1 MDASMSINV
10 TPVVSVALVV
20 VSTIFP
26 VLSLLSII
34 LRFQARRIGRLKLA
48 ADDWWILAG
57 WLPTFGL
64 SLTIWIFGSI
74 TGIAK
79 YKVNLAA
86 GIQRSFQCI
95 FICSAILQVS
105 LSAVKISILLFYKRT
120 FSVPKFQIAIYTA
133 IAIVGCWGIAFF
145 LLILLEG
152 EPISRAWTGKGHFRF
167 DQVAMEFAQSATSI
181 ALNVAVLLLPLPML
195 WYLPMSPHRVWDLIL
210 VYVLGA
216 LAYANH
222 SCCAAAIVRLV
233 LLHASIAKEATDL
246 SVVHIHTNQLIFMI
260 IETNC
265 SIIAACL
272 PCYGALLR
280 GGQSLASIVRSLAIH
295 GRADSQTDSSFTS
308 LRSGK
313 HYPIHGI
320 RDLYAETGSQVE
332 LTGPRDRWSRTTTQ
346 VTIKVSGNA
355 RQNDECLSPGIVV
368 HTELDISTKG
378 TDV

>member
-20 VSTIFP
+20 VSTIVP
-26 VLSLLSII
+26 ILSLLSII
-34 LRFQARRIGRLKLA
+34 LRFQARRIGRLKLG

-57 WLPTFGL
+57 
-64 SLTIWIFGSI
+64 I
-74 TGIAK
+74 TGISA
-79 YKVNLAA
+79 YKISITT

-105 LSAVKISILLFYKRT
+105 LSTVKISVLLFYKRT
-120 FSVPKFQIAIYTA
+120 FSIPKSQIAACVA

-145 LLILLEG
+145 FLILLEG
-152 EPISRAWTGKGHFRF
+152 DPISRPWTGKGRFRF

-181 ALNVAVLLLPLPML
+181 ALNVAVLLFPLPML
-195 WYLPMSPHRVWDLIL
+195 WFLPMSPHRVWDLIL

-216 LAYANH
+216 L
-222 SCCAAAIVRLV
+222 CCAAAIVRLV

-246 SVVHIHTNQLIFMI
+246 SVVHIHSKQLVFMI

-280 GGQSLASIVRSLAIH
+280 GGQSLASIVRSFLAIH
-295 GRADSQTDSSFTS
+295 GRASSPSDSSFAS
-308 LRSGK
+308 LHSGK

-320 RDLYAETGSQVE
+320 RDLDADTGSQVE
-332 LTGPRDRWSRTTTQ
+332 LTGPTERWSRTTTQ
-346 VTIKVSGNA
+346 VTIKVSGNPHH
-355 RQNDECLSPGIVV
+355 NDECRSPGIVV

-378 TDV
+378 VDV

>member
-34 LRFQARRIGRLKLA
+34 LRFQ
-48 ADDWWILAG
+48 
-57 WLPTFGL
+57 LPTFGL
-64 SLTIWIFGSI
+64 SITIWIFGSI
-74 TGIAK
+74 TGITK
-79 YKVNLAA
+79 YKVNLAT
-86 GIQRSFQCI
+86 GIQRSFQCL
-95 FICSAILQVS
+95 FICSAVLQVC

-120 FSVPKFQIAIYTA
+120 FSVPKFQIAAYIA
-133 IAIVGCWGIAFF
+133 IAIVGCWGITFFF
-145 LLILLEG
+145 LMLLEG
-152 EPISRAWTGKGHFRF
+152 DPISRAWTGKGHFRF

-195 WYLPMSPHRVWDLIL
+195 WFLPMSPHRVWDLIL

-216 LAYANH
+216 L
-222 SCCAAAIVRLV
+222 CCAAAIVRLV

-246 SVVHIHTNQLIFMI
+246 SVVHIHSNQLVFMI

-280 GGQSLASIVRSLAIH
+280 GGQSLASIVRSFFAIH
-295 GRADSQTDSSFTS
+295 GRARSQTDSSFTS

-320 RDLYAETGSQVE
+320 RDLYADTGSQVE

-346 VTIKVSGNA
+346 VTIKVSGNP